1 MKKILILIKD
11 KLLDFSDL
19 IFDKTNQLVI
29 FLARNLIVNF
39 SNFLICVI
47 FFLIFVFYQAIVEI
61 LNFELF
67 GKDFTFGDSLNNLIS
82 LGFEATWNLAIS
94 VVRSFTPSSPLGLAF
109 EIITETIALLMFLI
123 GYIVFFFIFLIKSL
137 WFLVT
142 NFGLY
147 NIVVILSWSYLIG
160 LYKYIYLKTVLF
172 IQSSK
177 SAKQLILGAET
188 NTEESAETNTEE
200 SADDYSVSSIQE
212 SDRNS

>member
-94 VVRSFTPSSPLGLAF
+94 AVRSFTPSSPLGLAF

-212 SDRNS
+212 SDRDS

>member
-94 VVRSFTPSSPLGLAF
+94 VVRSFTPSSALGLAF

-188 NTEESAETNTEE
+188 NTEESA
-200 SADDYSVSSIQE
+200 DDYSVSSIQE
-212 SDRNS
+212 SDRDS

>member
-19 IFDKTNQLVI
+19 IFDKTNQVLA

-47 FFLIFVFYQAIVEI
+47 SFLIFVFYQAIVET

-94 VVRSFTPSSPLGLAF
+94 VVRSFTPSGPLGLAF
-109 EIITETIALLMFLI
+109 EVITETIALLMFLI
-123 GYIVFFFIFLIKSL
+123 GYIIFFFIFLIKSL

-172 IQSSK
+172 IQSRK
-177 SAKQLILGAET
+177 SAKQLILDEET
-188 NTEESAETNTEE
+188 NTEESV
-200 SADDYSVSSIQE
+200 DDYSEDSIQE
-212 SDRNS
+212 SDRDS

>member
-19 IFDKTNQLVI
+19 IFDKTNQVLL

-39 SNFLICVI
+39 SNFLICVT
-47 FFLIFVFYQAIVEI
+47 FFLIFVFYQAIVET

-94 VVRSFTPSSPLGLAF
+94 VVRSFTPSGPLGLAF
-109 EIITETIALLMFLI
+109 EVITETIALLMFLI

-160 LYKYIYLKTVLF
+160 LYKYIYLKTLLF
-172 IQSSK
+172 IQSRK

-188 NTEESAETNTEE
+188 NTEESV
-200 SADDYSVSSIQE
+200 DDYSVNSIQE
-212 SDRNS
+212 SDRDSS

>member
-19 IFDKTNQLVI
+19 IFDKTNQLVT

-39 SNFLICVI
+39 SNFLICII
-47 FFLIFVFYQAIVEI
+47 FFLIFIFYQAIVEI

-67 GKDFTFGDSLNNLIS
+67 GKDFTFGDSLKNLIS

-94 VVRSFTPSSPLGLAF
+94 AVRSFTPSGPLGLAF
-109 EIITETIALLMFLI
+109 EVITETIALLMFLI
-123 GYIVFFFIFLIKSL
+123 GYIVFFLIFLIKSL

-160 LYKYIYLKTVLF
+160 LCKYIYHKIVLF
-172 IQSSK
+172 IQSRRP
-177 SAKQLILGAET
+177 ANRLILDPDTSIG
-188 NTEESAETNTEE
+188 E
-200 SADDYSVSSIQE
+200 SADDYSVNSIQE
-212 SDRNS
+212 SDRDS

>member
-172 IQSSK
+172 IQSRK
-177 SAKQLILGAET
+177 SAKQLILG
-188 NTEESAETNTEE
+188 AETNTEE

-212 SDRNS
+212 SDRDS

>member
-212 SDRNS
+212 SDRDS

>member
-137 WFLVT
+137 WFLIT

-212 SDRNS
+212 SDRDS

>member
-19 IFDKTNQLVI
+19 IFDKTNQLVT

-39 SNFLICVI
+39 SNFLICII
-47 FFLIFVFYQAIVEI
+47 FFLIFIFYQAIVEI

-67 GKDFTFGDSLNNLIS
+67 GKDFTFGDSLKNLIS

-94 VVRSFTPSSPLGLAF
+94 AVRSFTPSGPLGLAF
-109 EIITETIALLMFLI
+109 EVITETIALLMFLI
-123 GYIVFFFIFLIKSL
+123 GYIVFFLIFLIKSL

-160 LYKYIYLKTVLF
+160 LCKYIYHKIVLF
-172 IQSSK
+172 IQSRRP
-177 SAKQLILGAET
+177 ANRLILDPDTSIA
-188 NTEESAETNTEE
+188 E
-200 SADDYSVSSIQE
+200 SADDYSVNSIQE
-212 SDRNS
+212 SDRDS

>member
-39 SNFLICVI
+39 SNFLICVN

-172 IQSSK
+172 IQSRK
-177 SAKQLILGAET
+177 SAKQLILDVET
-188 NTEESAETNTEE
+188 NTEESVDNYSEE
-200 SADDYSVSSIQE
+200 SIQE
-212 SDRNS
+212 SDRDS

>member
-172 IQSSK
+172 IQSRK
-177 SAKQLILGAET
+177 SAKQLILDVET
-188 NTEESAETNTEE
+188 NTEESVDNYSEE
-200 SADDYSVSSIQE
+200 SIQE
-212 SDRNS
+212 SDRDS

>member
-1 MKKILILIKD
+1 MKKILILVKN

-19 IFDKTNQLVI
+19 IFDKTNQLI
-29 FLARNLIVNF
+29 TFLVRNLIVNF
-39 SNFLICVI
+39 SNFLICIV

-67 GKDFTFGDSLNNLIS
+67 GKDYTFGDSLNNLIA

-94 VVRSFTPSSPLGLAF
+94 AVRSFTPSGPLGLAF

-123 GYIVFFFIFLIKSL
+123 GYIVFFLVFLIKIL

-147 NIVVILSWSYLIG
+147 NIVVILSWAYLIG
-160 LYKYIYLKTVLF
+160 LYKYIYYKIVLF
-172 IQSSK
+172 IQSRGP
-177 SAKQLILGAET
+177 ANQL
-188 NTEESAETNTEE
+188 S
-200 SADDYSVSSIQE
+200 DYSKDSIQE
-212 SDRNS
+212 SDQDS

>member
-11 KLLDFSDL
+11 KILDFSDL

-29 FLARNLIVNF
+29 FLVRNLIVNF
-39 SNFLICVI
+39 SNFLISVI

-94 VVRSFTPSSPLGLAF
+94 VVRSFTPSSPFGLAF
-109 EIITETIALLMFLI
+109 EVITETIALLMFLI

-188 NTEESAETNTEE
+188 NTEESA
-200 SADDYSVSSIQE
+200 DDYSVSSIQE
-212 SDRNS
+212 SDRDS

>member
-1 MKKILILIKD
+1 M
-11 KLLDFSDL
+11 
-19 IFDKTNQLVI
+19 
-29 FLARNLIVNF
+29 
-39 SNFLICVI
+39 
-47 FFLIFVFYQAIVEI
+47 
-61 LNFELF
+61 
-67 GKDFTFGDSLNNLIS
+67 
-82 LGFEATWNLAIS
+82 
-94 VVRSFTPSSPLGLAF
+94 
-109 EIITETIALLMFLI
+109 
-123 GYIVFFFIFLIKSL
+123 

-212 SDRNS
+212 SDRDS

>member
-19 IFDKTNQLVI
+19 IFDKTNQVLA

-47 FFLIFVFYQAIVEI
+47 SFLIFVFYQAIVET

-94 VVRSFTPSSPLGLAF
+94 VVRSFTPSGPLGLAF
-109 EIITETIALLMFLI
+109 EVITETIALLMFLI
-123 GYIVFFFIFLIKSL
+123 GYIIFFFIFLIKSL

-160 LYKYIYLKTVLF
+160 LYKYIYFKTVLF
-172 IQSSK
+172 IQSRK
-177 SAKQLILGAET
+177 SAKQLILDVET
-188 NTEESAETNTEE
+188 NTEESV
-200 SADDYSVSSIQE
+200 DDYSEDSIQE
-212 SDRNS
+212 SDRDS

>member
-172 IQSSK
+172 IQSRK

-212 SDRNS
+212 SDRDS

>member
-19 IFDKTNQLVI
+19 IFDKTNQVLA

-47 FFLIFVFYQAIVEI
+47 SFLIFVFYQAIVET

-94 VVRSFTPSSPLGLAF
+94 VVRSFTPSGPLGLAF
-109 EIITETIALLMFLI
+109 EVITETIALLMFLI
-123 GYIVFFFIFLIKSL
+123 GYIIFFFIFLIKSL

-172 IQSSK
+172 IQSRK
-177 SAKQLILGAET
+177 SAKQLILDVET
-188 NTEESAETNTEE
+188 NTEESV
-200 SADDYSVSSIQE
+200 DDYSEDSIQE
-212 SDRNS
+212 SDRDS

>member
-188 NTEESAETNTEE
+188 NTEESA
-200 SADDYSVSSIQE
+200 DDYSVSSIQE
-212 SDRNS
+212 SDRDS

>member
-29 FLARNLIVNF
+29 FLARNLIFNF
-39 SNFLICVI
+39 SNFLICII
-47 FFLIFVFYQAIVEI
+47 FFLIFVFFQALVEI

-94 VVRSFTPSSPLGLAF
+94 AVRSFTPSGPLGLAF
-109 EIITETIALLMFLI
+109 EVITETIALLMFLT
-123 GYIVFFFIFLIKSL
+123 GYIVFFLIFLIKNL

-160 LYKYIYLKTVLF
+160 LYKYIYHKIVPF
-172 IQSSK
+172 IQSRRP
-177 SAKQLILGAET
+177 ANQLILDEDTSIGEF
-188 NTEESAETNTEE
+188 
-200 SADDYSVSSIQE
+200 ADDYSVNSIQE
-212 SDRNS
+212 SDRDS

>member
-19 IFDKTNQLVI
+19 IFDKTNQVLA

-47 FFLIFVFYQAIVEI
+47 SFLIFVFYQAIVET

-94 VVRSFTPSSPLGLAF
+94 VVRSFTPSGPLGLAF
-109 EIITETIALLMFLI
+109 EVITETIALLMFLI
-123 GYIVFFFIFLIKSL
+123 GYIIFFFIFLIKSL

-147 NIVVILSWSYLIG
+147 NIAVILSWSYLIG

-172 IQSSK
+172 IQSRK
-177 SAKQLILGAET
+177 SAKQLILDVET
-188 NTEESAETNTEE
+188 NTEESV
-200 SADDYSVSSIQE
+200 DDYSEDSIQE
-212 SDRNS
+212 SDRDS

>member
-19 IFDKTNQLVI
+19 IFDKTNQVLA

-47 FFLIFVFYQAIVEI
+47 SFLIFVFYQAIVET

-94 VVRSFTPSSPLGLAF
+94 VVRSFTPSGPLGLAF
-109 EIITETIALLMFLI
+109 EVITETIALLMFLI
-123 GYIVFFFIFLIKSL
+123 GYIIFFFIFLIKSL

-172 IQSSK
+172 IQSRK
-177 SAKQLILGAET
+177 SAKQLILDVET
-188 NTEESAETNTEE
+188 NTEESL
-200 SADDYSVSSIQE
+200 DDYSVDSIQG
-212 SDRNS
+212 SDRDS

>member
-19 IFDKTNQLVI
+19 IFDKTNQVLF

-39 SNFLICVI
+39 SNFLICVT
-47 FFLIFVFYQAIVEI
+47 FFLIFVFYQAIVET

-94 VVRSFTPSSPLGLAF
+94 VVRSFTPSGPLGLAF
-109 EIITETIALLMFLI
+109 EVITETIALLMFLI

-160 LYKYIYLKTVLF
+160 LYKYIYLKTLFF
-172 IQSSK
+172 IQSRK

-188 NTEESAETNTEE
+188 NTEESV
-200 SADDYSVSSIQE
+200 DDYSVNSIQE
-212 SDRNS
+212 SDRDS

>member
-19 IFDKTNQLVI
+19 IFDKTNKVLA

-94 VVRSFTPSSPLGLAF
+94 VVRSFTPSGPLGLAF
-109 EIITETIALLMFLI
+109 EVITETIALLMFLI

-172 IQSSK
+172 IQSRK
-177 SAKQLILGAET
+177 SAKQLILDVET
-188 NTEESAETNTEE
+188 NT
-200 SADDYSVSSIQE
+200 
-212 SDRNS
+212 

>member
-29 FLARNLIVNF
+29 FLARNLIFNF
-39 SNFLICVI
+39 SNFLICMI
-47 FFLIFVFYQAIVEI
+47 FFLIFVFFQALVEI

-82 LGFEATWNLAIS
+82 LGFEATWNFAIS
-94 VVRSFTPSSPLGLAF
+94 AVRSFTPSGPLGLAF
-109 EIITETIALLMFLI
+109 ELITETIALFMFLI
-123 GYIVFFFIFLIKSL
+123 GYIVFFLIFLIKSL
-137 WFLVT
+137 WFLAT

-160 LYKYIYLKTVLF
+160 LYKYIYHKIVLF
-172 IQSSK
+172 TQSRRP
-177 SAKQLILGAET
+177 ANQLILDADTSIG
-188 NTEESAETNTEE
+188 E
-200 SADDYSVSSIQE
+200 SADDYSVNSIQE
-212 SDRNS
+212 SDRDS

>member
-19 IFDKTNQLVI
+19 IFDKTNQVLA

-47 FFLIFVFYQAIVEI
+47 SFLIFVFYQAIVET

-94 VVRSFTPSSPLGLAF
+94 VVRSFTPSGPLGLAF
-109 EIITETIALLMFLI
+109 EVITETIALLMFLI

-172 IQSSK
+172 IQSRK
-177 SAKQLILGAET
+177 SAKQLILDVET
-188 NTEESAETNTEE
+188 NTEESV
-200 SADDYSVSSIQE
+200 DDYSEDSIQE
-212 SDRNS
+212 SDRDS

>member
-29 FLARNLIVNF
+29 FLARNLIFNF
-39 SNFLICVI
+39 SNFLICII
-47 FFLIFVFYQAIVEI
+47 FFLIFVFFQALVEI

-82 LGFEATWNLAIS
+82 LGFEATWSLAIS
-94 VVRSFTPSSPLGLAF
+94 AVRSFTPSGPLGLAF
-109 EIITETIALLMFLI
+109 ELITETIALFMFLI
-123 GYIVFFFIFLIKSL
+123 GYIVFFLIFLIKSL
-137 WFLVT
+137 WFLAT

-160 LYKYIYLKTVLF
+160 LCKYIYHKIVLF
-172 IQSSK
+172 TQSRRP
-177 SAKQLILGAET
+177 ANQLILDADTSIG
-188 NTEESAETNTEE
+188 E
-200 SADDYSVSSIQE
+200 SADDYSVNSIQE
-212 SDRNS
+212 SDRDS

>member
-19 IFDKTNQLVI
+19 IFDKTNQVLF

-39 SNFLICVI
+39 SNFLI
-47 FFLIFVFYQAIVEI
+47 FVFYQAIVET

-94 VVRSFTPSSPLGLAF
+94 VVRSFTPSGPLGLAF
-109 EIITETIALLMFLI
+109 EVITETIALLMFLI

-172 IQSSK
+172 IQYRK

-188 NTEESAETNTEE
+188 NTEESV
-200 SADDYSVSSIQE
+200 DDYSVNSIQE
-212 SDRNS
+212 SDQDS

>member
-123 GYIVFFFIFLIKSL
+123 
-137 WFLVT
+137 
-142 NFGLY
+142 
-147 NIVVILSWSYLIG
+147 
-160 LYKYIYLKTVLF
+160 
-172 IQSSK
+172 
-177 SAKQLILGAET
+177 
-188 NTEESAETNTEE
+188 
-200 SADDYSVSSIQE
+200 
-212 SDRNS
+212 

>member
-19 IFDKTNQLVI
+19 IFDKTNQVLF

-39 SNFLICVI
+39 SNFLICI
-47 FFLIFVFYQAIVEI
+47 TFFLIFVFYQAIVET

-94 VVRSFTPSSPLGLAF
+94 VVRSFTPSGPLGLAF
-109 EIITETIALLMFLI
+109 EVITETIALLMFLI

-172 IQSSK
+172 IQYRK
-177 SAKQLILGAET
+177 SAKQLTLGAET
-188 NTEESAETNTEE
+188 NTEESV
-200 SADDYSVSSIQE
+200 DDYSVNSIQE
-212 SDRNS
+212 SDQDS

>member
-137 WFLVT
+137 WFLIT

-188 NTEESAETNTEE
+188 NTEESA
-200 SADDYSVSSIQE
+200 DDYSVSSIQE
-212 SDRNS
+212 SDRDS

>member
-39 SNFLICVI
+39 SNFLICVN

-188 NTEESAETNTEE
+188 NTEESA
-200 SADDYSVSSIQE
+200 DDYSVSSIQE
-212 SDRNS
+212 SDRDS

>member
-172 IQSSK
+172 IQSRK
-177 SAKQLILGAET
+177 SAKQLILDVET
-188 NTEESAETNTEE
+188 NTEESV
-200 SADDYSVSSIQE
+200 DDYSVDSLQE
-212 SDRNS
+212 SDRDS

>member
-94 VVRSFTPSSPLGLAF
+94 VVRSFTPSSALGLAF

-212 SDRNS
+212 SDRDS